1 MKRSLCFHA
10 LQVAAAILVL
20 SSLAIGQENDHRGDR
35 YLALGD
41 SVSFSF
47 ITQAGY
53 EYVNPKNFH
62 GFPND
67 VSHKNDLRLSNPSCP
82 GETSGS
88 FLSATAPDN
97 GCRAF
102 RAVAPLHVAYASTQ
116 LDYATSFLL
125 AHRDTRL
132 VTIILGANDLFL
144 LQNHCLN
151 DPTCIAAGLPQV
163 LGQVAINMATIL
175 GDLRTTG
182 YRGKIVVLNYYSTDY
197 TNPSTT
203 GAVAALNQVLKAAA
217 TQGGALV
224 ADLFGAFE
232 TASLP
237 AGGHTCSAGLLNAL
251 PQNQYLCDVHPSQS
265 GHLLIARTIDRTL
278 NNAPDEDDDR

>member
-1 MKRSLCFHA
+1 MKRSFRFHA
-10 LQVAAAILVL
+10 LQLAAAILVL
-20 SSLAIGQENDHRGDR
+20 SCLAMGQENDHRGGQ

-53 EYVNPKNFH
+53 EYVNPENFF

-67 VSHKNDLRLSNPSCP
+67 VSLRNQFHLSNPSCP

-102 RAVAPLHVAYASTQ
+102 RAAAPLHVPYTSTQ

-125 AHRDTRL
+125 THPNTRL

-144 LQNHCLN
+144 LQDHCLN
-151 DPTCIAAGLPQV
+151 DPACIAAGLPQV

-182 YRGKIVVLNYYSTDY
+182 YKGKIVVLNYYSTDY
-197 TNPSTT
+197 TNPTTT
-203 GAVAALNQVLKAAA
+203 GAVAALNQVLQAAA
-217 TQGGALV
+217 RQGGALV
-224 ADLFGAFE
+224 ADLFTAFE
-232 TASLP
+232 TAALP
-237 AGGHTCSAGLLNAL
+237 AGGHTCNAGLLNAL

-265 GHLLIARTIDRTL
+265 GHLLIAKTIDHTL
-278 NNAPDEDDDR
+278 NAEEEEDDR